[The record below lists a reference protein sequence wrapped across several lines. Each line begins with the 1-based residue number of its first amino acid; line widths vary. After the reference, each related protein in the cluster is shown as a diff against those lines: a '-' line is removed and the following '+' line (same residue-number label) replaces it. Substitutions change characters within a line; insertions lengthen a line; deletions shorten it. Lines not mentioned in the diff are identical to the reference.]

1 MKQKPIKVTQS
12 ELAEYLGV
20 TPQSVSEYKN
30 SAISKRKLYLMLQ
43 GLLRIK
49 EQKELR
55 ANK

>member
-20 TPQSVSEYKN
+20 TNQAVSEYKKN
-30 SAISKRKLYLMLQ
+30 PVGKRKLYLMLQ